1 MEPPRTRVGQ
11 HVTRGE
17 ARSAAAQPQRRRRL
31 TGTEPG
37 PLPRR
42 TVEVALLAQR
52 RRRATA
58 GTDLARVRALAA
70 DPHVFE
76 LAALVAEGTQR
87 DHAVGGRPL
96 RYPDWCLVLFGACI
110 RVFGSASAT
119 ARAMADPTIWSE
131 VRAAAATVIGAEG
144 VATLPVVGPSRDNW
158 SYFLGHRLSEELLEH
173 LVSAQRDL

>member
-42 TVEVALLAQR
+42 TVEVALQAQR

-76 LAALVAEGTQR
+76 IAALVAEGTQR
-87 DHAVGGRPL
+87 DHAVGGGPL
-96 RYPDWCLVLFGACI
+96 RYPDWCMVLFGSGI
-110 RVFGSASAT
+110 RGFAAPSAP
-119 ARAMADPTIWSE
+119 ARPLADPTIWSE
-131 VRAAAATVIGAEG
+131 VRSAAATVIGGEA
-144 VATLPVVGPSRDNW
+144 VASLPVVGPSRDNW
-158 SYFLGHRLSEELLEH
+158 SYFL
-173 LVSAQRDL
+173 